1 MYLKNRN
8 CSYNSVLKYL
18 WLLSHKFGIFLI
30 YSSTHIWYI
39 PDVSQWH
46 TSGIYPCMVFKTALV
61 RSGIRTHA
69 YICRLRPDRSA
80 LDHSVILT
88 VHSRICSKGSWAS
101 IFYTP
106 FSMQKTRL
114 IVVGFEPTPPKW
126 LVPKTSALDHSAT
139 LPCVKLPKSSKTA
152 FLLSFCVFVFLNTI
166 WQRWDSN
173 PRHRSDWCLKPA
185 P

>member
-1 MYLKNRN
+1 MFWNA
-8 CSYNSVLKYL
+8 CGFF
-18 WLLSHKFGIFLI
+18 HTCFI
-30 YSSTHIWYI
+30 YSWFILLHIFGTHIWYI

-46 TSGIYPCMVFKTALV
+46 TSGIYPCIVFKTALV

-69 YICRLRPDRSA
+69 YICRLRPERSA
-80 LDHSVILT
+80 LDHSAILT
-88 VHSRICSKGSWAS
+88 VHFRICSKGSWAS

-139 LPCVKLPKSSKTA
+139 LPCDFLQKSLKTA
-152 FLLSFCVFVFLNTI
+152 FLLNFQVFCIFQYSLTAVGFEPTPPKWLV
-166 WQRWDSN
+166 
-173 PRHRSDWCLKPA
+173 P
-185 P
+185 